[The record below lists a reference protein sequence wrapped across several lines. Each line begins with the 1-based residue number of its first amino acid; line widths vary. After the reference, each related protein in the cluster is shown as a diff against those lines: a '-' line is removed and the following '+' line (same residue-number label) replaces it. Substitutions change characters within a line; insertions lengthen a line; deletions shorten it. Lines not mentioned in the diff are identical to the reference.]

1 MATKIKLLKLL
12 QEVRG
17 HALITNR
24 RPSPRQPTLYLMQMR
39 ERAAQVQSPKRRLAV
54 MTDLE
59 DKANTPLPI
68 KINHIQVDESSI
80 TMVLTPAS

>member
-1 MATKIKLLKLL
+1 MATKIKLIKLL

-24 RPSPRQPTLYLMQMR
+24 RPVPRQPTLCLMQMR

-54 MTDLE
+54 MTDF
-59 DKANTPLPI
+59 KGNANTPSPI
-68 KINHIQVDESSI
+68 KINHIQVDESAIS
-80 TMVLTPAS
+80 MVLR